1 MIFMKSKNFSNFVF
15 FIVLLSVVIAT
26 SNFFKLQKTFEE
38 YNEFFNTLKEENKD
52 DSKLDD
58 LNPKND
64 KKGLL
69 PLKYF

>member
-1 MIFMKSKNFSNFVF
+1 MKSKNFSNFVF

>member
-1 MIFMKSKNFSNFVF
+1 MKSKNLSNLGF
-15 FIVLLSVVIAT
+15 FIVFLSVVTGTFI
-26 SNFFKLQKTFEE
+26 FFKQQKTFEE
-38 YNEFFNTLKEENKD
+38 YNEFFNTLKKENKD
-52 DSKLDD
+52 DSKFDD

>member
-1 MIFMKSKNFSNFVF
+1 MKSKNFSNFVF
-15 FIVLLSVVIAT
+15 FIVLLSVVMAT

-52 DSKLDD
+52 DSKFDD

-64 KKGLL
+64 KKGLF